1 MNDIIK
7 ESKFNETCKI
17 MKEKHKVTMPLR
29 VNFARGWTDTLPYC
43 LENGGIV
50 LNASILVNNNKPVE
64 VIIEKNKTKKIII
77 ESRDIDEREEFSS
90 ITELQDIDDPFE
102 PFSLQK
108 SCLIVCGIIPKK
120 GGNLEEILERI
131 GSGFIIRSEV
141 IDIPKGS
148 GLGTTSILALAC
160 TKAIYEFFGINY
172 DKNDLYLD
180 VLADVQMMTI
190 GGGWQDQVGGGTHGI
205 NIISTQPGIHQ
216 TISIKKINTS
226 EKVKEEQEK
235 RFLLIYTGE
244 RRLSRHLL
252 REIESKYIGNEE
264 ESIRALKKIKELPE
278 EMVYALES
286 ENIDKI

>member
-1 MNDIIK
+1 
-7 ESKFNETCKI
+7 
-17 MKEKHKVTMPLR
+17 
-29 VNFARGWTDTLPYC
+29 
-43 LENGGIV
+43 
-50 LNASILVNNNKPVE
+50 
-64 VIIEKNKTKKIII
+64 
-77 ESRDIDEREEFSS
+77 
-90 ITELQDIDDPFE
+90 
-102 PFSLQK
+102 
-108 SCLIVCGIIPKK
+108 
-120 GGNLEEILERI
+120 
-131 GSGFIIRSEV
+131 
-141 IDIPKGS
+141 
-148 GLGTTSILALAC
+148 
-160 TKAIYEFFGINY
+160 
-172 DKNDLYLD
+172 
-180 VLADVQMMTI
+180 MMTI